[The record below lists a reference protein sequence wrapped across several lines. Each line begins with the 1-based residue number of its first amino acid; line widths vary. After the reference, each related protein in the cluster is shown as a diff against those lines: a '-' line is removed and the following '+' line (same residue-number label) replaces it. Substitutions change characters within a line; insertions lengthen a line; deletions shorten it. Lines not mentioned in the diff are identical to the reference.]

1 MCCAGFIWG
10 RSISGFGPARIR
22 RRERKT
28 QGFKSPGS
36 AQRFLSI
43 HASIYNNFN
52 TGRHLIS
59 AATHRQLRNEAFA
72 AWRRASDA
80 AA

>member
-1 MCCAGFIWG
+1 MG
-10 RSISGFGPARIR
+10 RRQLDAKIKQP
-22 RRERKT
+22 
-28 QGFKSPGS
+28 

-43 HASIYNNFN
+43 HASVYDNFN

-59 AATHRQLRNEAFA
+59 AANHQQLRSESFA
-72 AWRRASDA
+72 AWRQASDA